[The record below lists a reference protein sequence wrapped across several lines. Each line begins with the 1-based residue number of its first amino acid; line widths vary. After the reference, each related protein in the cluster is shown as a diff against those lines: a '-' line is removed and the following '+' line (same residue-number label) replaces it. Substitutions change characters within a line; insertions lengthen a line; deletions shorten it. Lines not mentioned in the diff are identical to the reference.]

1 MLPEHCRGLRAR
13 LYHVLMLPTTIMSK
27 TLLQQQQ
34 LDESHVISTAD
45 GMIGTAEA
53 KRLERLGYDS
63 LRETGIVPSGAPN
76 TVLFNNVAYIKPV
89 TVHPGLQSAVSLSVP
104 HRMEPPVPVVNR
116 MYASYPEVAS
126 GPMFYVTGAGSFST
140 SFSSVPVATSAATA
154 LAPNVYAG
162 HSNNNQVRGPPYTA
176 PTQSNQLN
184 GVYSNGQQVQSN
196 GNMQMTQGNM
206 QPSVAG
212 SAQAGTSS
220 SSAQNGPHPNG
231 IAQTQHE
238 PQLNGTAVYPQTVN
252 GGAAGVGYNGGS
264 KILLLL

>member
-162 HSNNNQVRGPPYTA
+162 HSSNSQVRGPPYTA

-220 SSAQNGPHPNG
+220 SSAQSGPHPNG
-231 IAQTQHE
+231 TAQTQHE
-238 PQLNGTAVYPQTVN
+238 PQLNGSAVYPHTVN